1 MSAPLPSV
9 PSSWKPVGVTSNTRY
24 FVTDEDL
31 LIVCPHPGSR
41 DDGMSATENAQFQ
54 MNYAAKLG
62 RPIGTLVLLGN
73 LTSQDAEARR
83 AYAEYMLPER
93 CFGAVLV
100 VENALSRAIAAF
112 FMGLTRPKIPTST
125 SPTID
130 AGLQTLAS
138 QRPRGATA

>member
-9 PSSWKPVGVTSNTRY
+9 PSSWKAVGVTSNTRY

-31 LIVCPHPGSR
+31 LIVYPNPGSK
-41 DDGMSATENAQFQ
+41 DDGASAKENAQFQ
-54 MNYAAKLG
+54 MNYAAKVG
-62 RPIGTLVLLGN
+62 RPIGTLVVLGN
-73 LTSQDAEARR
+73 LVSQDADARR
-83 AYAEYMLPER
+83 AYAEHMLPER

-130 AGLQTLAS
+130 GGLAVLAS
-138 QRPRGATA
+138 QRVAK

>member
-9 PSSWKPVGVTSNTRY
+9 PSSWKSVGVTSNTRY
-24 FVTDEDL
+24 FITDEDL
-31 LIVCPHPGSR
+31 LIVYPNPGSR
-41 DDGMSATENAQFQ
+41 DDGATARENALFQ

-62 RPIGTLVLLGN
+62 RPIGTLVVLGN
-73 LTSQDAEARR
+73 LVSQDADARR
-83 AYAEYMLPER
+83 AYAEHMVPER

-112 FMGLTRPKIPTST
+112 FMGLTRPKIPTSA

-130 AGLQTLAS
+130 AGLQTLVS
-138 QRPRGATA
+138 LRGTK

>member
-9 PSSWKPVGVTSNTRY
+9 PSSWKSVGVTSNTRY
-24 FVTDEDL
+24 FITDEDL
-31 LIVCPHPGSR
+31 LIVYPNPGAK
-41 DDGMSATENAQFQ
+41 DDGASARENAHFQ
-54 MNYAAKLG
+54 MNYAAKVG
-62 RPIGTLVLLGN
+62 RPIGTLVVLGN
-73 LTSQDAEARR
+73 LVSQDADARR
-83 AYAEYMLPER
+83 AYAEHMLPER

-130 AGLQTLAS
+130 SGLQTLAS
-138 QRPRGATA
+138 LRGAK